1 MEWSRC
7 YFVAA
12 ALCVA
17 SGQANAAEPTTL
29 DSNRTFTY
37 LERVCEIGP
46 RISGTEGMR
55 QQQQLIEDHFAQFP
69 CQVTNQEFDVA
80 HPETG
85 EPVRMKNIIVSWHP
99 EAKQR
104 LLLCCHY
111 DTRPHPD
118 KELNPFNRNKPFIGA
133 NDGGSGVALFMELA
147 HHMGNLR
154 PGYGIDFVFFDGEEL
169 VYDSRDKYFLGSEHF
184 SQQYVDHPPGHRYVA
199 GVLVDMIGDKN
210 LNIYQE
216 GNSLRYAGDV
226 TRSVWQVAK
235 DLNEVAFIHR
245 RKHSLSDDH
254 LPLNKTAQIP
264 TCDIIDFDYAYWHK
278 RNDLPAACSGE
289 SITRVG
295 RVVMAWLERY
305 RVN

>member
-7 YFVAA
+7 FFIVA

-17 SGQANAAEPTTL
+17 SGQANSAEPISL
-29 DSNRTFTY
+29 DSTRTFGY
-37 LERVCEIGP
+37 LQRVCDIGP
-46 RISGTEGMR
+46 RISGTEGMA

-69 CQVTNQEFDVA
+69 CQITNQEFDVA

-111 DTRPHPD
+111 DTRPRPD
-118 KELNPFNRNKPFIGA
+118 KEFNPFNRNKPFIGA

-147 HHMGNLR
+147 HHMGSLR
-154 PGYGIDFVFFDGEEL
+154 PHYGIDFVFFDGEEL
-169 VYDSRDKYFLGSEHF
+169 VYDSRDKYFLGSEYF
-184 SQQYVDHPPGHRYVA
+184 ARQYVDQPPVHRYVA

-226 TRSVWQVAK
+226 TRSVWQVANNLREK
-235 DLNEVAFIHR
+235 AFISR
-245 RKHSLSDDH
+245 RKHNLSDDH
-254 LPLNKTAQIP
+254 LSLNQIAKIP
-264 TCDIIDFDYAYWHK
+264 TCDIIDFDYPYWHT

-295 RVVMAWLERY
+295 RVVMTWLEQY